1 MKKVCTRIGTSTRRT
16 AGTGTDKTL
25 PLHAGNVT
33 PHSIQLPSADLHS
46 DGNRLAEAAS
56 IPPTADA
63 MSTIGIAICRSLL
76 LWFHLG
82 IGPMIGGGPMQ
93 ASHGGSKCRRAPV
106 VRRRHPFTFGLS

>member
-1 MKKVCTRIGTSTRRT
+1 MKKVCTRVGTSARRT
-16 AGTGTDKTL
+16 AGTGIDKTL
-25 PLHAGNVT
+25 PPRARNGM
-33 PHSIQLPSADLHS
+33 PHGIHLTSAALHS

-56 IPPTADA
+56 MPPTADA

-93 ASHGGSKCRRAPV
+93 ASHARAKMPSRPIV
-106 VRRRHPFTFGLS
+106 VSRHDNTFELS